1 MNDALTA
8 LLQDVRARGAV
19 FDQSALVPPWSLRFA
34 DPGPLGVLT
43 MLSGN
48 AWLRPDG
55 GEPTPLNRG
64 DVAIVVG
71 PQPYTVADSPDT
83 APVAIVGEHGICAIP
98 GGSRIT
104 ADELAMCA
112 TGTTTAETIL
122 LRSSYPVRG
131 RVSDRVLTSLPRV
144 ALVPAG
150 PERSLPLA
158 MIEAEL
164 RKDAPGR
171 QALLDRLL
179 DTLLITTLRDWFD
192 RSEAG
197 APAWY
202 RAHGDPA
209 VGHALKLIHTEPA
222 RPWTVA
228 SLAAE
233 TGMSRARFALRF
245 ADLVGQPPMTYLTE
259 WRLCRAADL
268 LSDTDATLDAIAR
281 QVGYSN
287 AYTLSVAF
295 KRASGIRP
303 SEHRAAARSVRS
315 PAHGPH

>member
-1 MNDALTA
+1 
-8 LLQDVRARGAV
+8 
-19 FDQSALVPPWSLRFA
+19 
-34 DPGPLGVLT
+34 
-43 MLSGN
+43 
-48 AWLRPDG
+48 
-55 GEPTPLNRG
+55 
-64 DVAIVVG
+64 
-71 PQPYTVADSPDT
+71 
-83 APVAIVGEHGICAIP
+83 
-98 GGSRIT
+98 
-104 ADELAMCA
+104 MCA
-112 TGTTTAETIL
+112 TGTIVAEMVL
-122 LRSSYPVRG
+122 LKSSYPVHG

-144 ALVPAG
+144 ALVPSG

-179 DTLLITTLRDWFD
+179 DTLLITALRDWFD

-233 TGMSRARFALRF
+233 AGMSRARFALRF
-245 ADLVGQPPMTYLTE
+245 VELVGQPPMTYLTE
-259 WRLCRAADL
+259 WRLCRASDLIAD
-268 LSDTDATLDAIAR
+268 TNATIEAIAR

-287 AYTLSVAF
+287 ACALSVAF

-303 SEHRAAARSVRS
+303 SEHRAAARH
-315 PAHGPH
+315 P